1 MMSLHKDK
9 LVFVYLGKRL
19 PNYARKS
26 IRLARDYS
34 GMDVIL
40 VCEKKYLRTGLENC
54 KTYIVNNRFT
64 ENMLQTNRD
73 GKMLKFRKGFWIKT
87 TERFFA
93 LNEYMQQNNIN
104 ECFHAELDNLVFA
117 NDRLVTELNAFG
129 TGMFVPFDSTKRGIA
144 SLIYINSNET
154 LTRFCEFAR
163 EFIGAKNDME
173 LLAMFGRENA
183 GDVFALPTSL
193 RNQNLKIDLADLGIE
208 TVDEEKSGLFDAAA
222 IGQWYFGI
230 DPRNSNRMIRNRF
243 VNDEAGVDLS
253 SFRMQWIE
261 DKSNFEAYL
270 VGSLNKRFL
279 VNNLHIHSKIHR
291 KLYRKRRLLSIVRRT
306 DASKNVI
313 ITFNPKGII
322 RASIHSIIHLALRL
336 KMLKRS

>member
-1 MMSLHKDK
+1 MSLQKDK

-40 VCEKKYLRTGLENC
+40 VCERKYFRTGLEKC
-54 KTYIVNNRFT
+54 KIHILNNLNT
-64 ENMLQTNRD
+64 KNILQTNLD
-73 GKMLKFRKGFWIKT
+73 GMKMKFRKGFWIKT

-93 LNEYMQQNNIN
+93 LNEYMQQNNIS

-117 NDRLVTELNAFG
+117 NDCLVTELNAFG

-144 SLIYINSNET
+144 SLIYVNSKET
-154 LTRFCEFAR
+154 LTRFCEFAKD
-163 EFIGAKNDME
+163 FIGTKNDME
-173 LLAMFGRENA
+173 LLAMFGRVNA

-193 RNQNLKIDLADLGIE
+193 QNQNLKIGLAELGIE
-208 TVDEEKSGLFDAAA
+208 TVDEGKSGLFDAAA

-243 VNDEAGVDLS
+243 VNEEAGVDMS
-253 SFRMQWIE
+253 TFRMQWIE
-261 DKSNFEAYL
+261 DKSNFEAYKI
-270 VGSLNKRFL
+270 GSLNKRFL

-291 KLYRKRRLLSIVRRT
+291 KLCRKRRLVSIVRRT
-306 DASKNVI
+306 DASKNAI
-313 ITFNPKGII
+313 ITFNPKGLI
-322 RASIHSIIHLALRL
+322 RASMHSIIPLVLRL
-336 KMLKRS
+336 KKLKRS